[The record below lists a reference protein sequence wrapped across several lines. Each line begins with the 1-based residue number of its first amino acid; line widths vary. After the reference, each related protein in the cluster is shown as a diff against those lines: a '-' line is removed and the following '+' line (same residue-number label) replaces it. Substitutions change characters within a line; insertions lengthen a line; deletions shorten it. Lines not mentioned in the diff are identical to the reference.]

1 MSSIQV
7 QSSPTQLTC
16 RDHSGIGLSL
26 SRMTSY
32 LINESGSSFRRPAI
46 RQGIYY
52 QPAIPSESREAS

>member
-7 QSSPTQLTC
+7 KSISTQPTC

-32 LINESGSSFRRPAI
+32 LINGLGSSFRRPAS
-46 RQGIYY
+46 RQGIDY
-52 QPAIPSESREAS
+52 QPAKPSESREAS